1 MGLTSKLEKLKL
13 AGDKGIRG
21 KRHHHH
27 HRNHHRKSADETQ
40 EGQTKQAET
49 GGEDASDVLNLEPKG
64 TEVKRTESF
73 ATAHEPSDDTF
84 TEVLRQESV
93 SSDSLPEK
101 SEASV
106 GQTGVDDRRA
116 TESSKVKEDDLGAQ
130 EGSGTRGVGA
140 TEAAEATKGA
150 KESEGASYGQEEEE
164 LGILSLGNTDDIDE
178 VDNEGQSILMSII
191 SQLKPG
197 CDLSRITLPTFILE
211 KKSMLERITN
221 FFQIPELLMD
231 ANKKEDPLERFIAIT
246 KWYLACW
253 HVAPKAVKKPLN
265 PVLGEIFA
273 CYWDKLPQGN
283 DAYYVSEQT
292 SHHPPKSSYFYLMPN
307 EKIRVD
313 GVVVPISKFLV
324 TSTAAIMNGWGHVT
338 LGKHGNEEYIM
349 NQPNVYCRGILFGK
363 LRYELGDQM
372 VITCPKT
379 GYEAI
384 VDFKTKGFLSGTYDA
399 IEGVIKKTLS
409 SKPLYEISGKWN
421 EVMNLKDLSSDK
433 KSVLYD
439 TSVTRLTKPNT
450 RPLVE
455 QWDYESRKLW
465 LPTIRGLA
473 KRDHKIASEEKF
485 KVEDEQR
492 QLAKQRAQKGE
503 EFHPK
508 MFLRLKDSSDKS
520 LEYKIFQDFNLSDD
534 ATLLRKEVLDTT
546 AFLPGQPWTDKYCKS
561 AEEKASR

>member
-13 AGDKGIRG
+13 AGDKGLRG
-21 KRHHHH
+21 KNHHHH
-27 HRNHHRKSADETQ
+27 HHKHHHRKDAGKTQ
-40 EGQTKQAET
+40 EGQTRQAET
-49 GGEDASDVLNLEPKG
+49 EGENTSDVLNVEPKG
-64 TEVKRTESF
+64 AEVKRTESF
-73 ATAHEPSDDTF
+73 ATANEPSDDTF
-84 TEVLRQESV
+84 TEALRQESDD
-93 SSDSLPEK
+93 SESLPDRSK
-101 SEASV
+101 ASV
-106 GQTGVDDRRA
+106 SQTRTEERRA
-116 TESSKVKEDDLGAQ
+116 TESSKEGDASGAPTAQ
-130 EGSGTRGVGA
+130 
-140 TEAAEATKGA
+140 GA
-150 KESEGASYGQEEEE
+150 KVAETADTTKEAKGSSQGKEEEE
-164 LGILSLGNTDDIDE
+164 LGISSQGNTDDIDE

-221 FFQIPELLMD
+221 FFQIPELLID

-283 DAYYVSEQT
+283 DAYFVSEQT
-292 SHHPPKSSYFYLMPN
+292 SHHPPKSSYFYLMPD

-338 LGKHGNEEYIM
+338 LGKHGDEEYIM

-372 VITCPKT
+372 VITCPKI
-379 GYEAI
+379 GYEATI
-384 VDFKTKGFLSGTYDA
+384 DFKTKGFLSGTYDA

-421 EVMNLKDLSSDK
+421 EVMNLKDVASGK

-439 TSVTRLTKPNT
+439 TSVTRLTKPST
-450 RPLVE
+450 RPLAE

-473 KRDHKIASEEKF
+473 KRDHKIATDEKF

-492 QLAKQRAQKGE
+492 QLAKERAQKGE

-508 MFLRLKDSSDKS
+508 IFLRLQDTSDKS
-520 LEYKIFQDFNLSDD
+520 LEYKIFRDFDLKDEP
-534 ATLLRKEVLDTT
+534 ALLRKEVLDTM
-546 AFLPGQPWTDKYCKS
+546 AFLPGQLWTDKYCKP